1 LLSQPLRALA
11 ITAAASEDIL
21 SWVLLTVV
29 VAFARSSSWA
39 GSLFPLLGTTAW
51 SFFLLFGLRPLRHR
65 LQEVFCR
72 SH

>member
-1 LLSQPLRALA
+1 
-11 ITAAASEDIL
+11 
-21 SWVLLTVV
+21 V